1 MIKTLD
7 WDNGDE
13 QLHFVEGGNGD
24 MYLQI
29 WFTEYDYLLEKVVRK
44 CRSIRIDRGNSGGP
58 KIDPTIKQPL
68 RETAQ
73 RYVAIYRDSEFEENK
88 IWKATEHN
96 HKIIS

>member
-13 QLHFVEGGNGD
+13 QLHFVEGGNDD

-44 CRSIRIDRGNSGGP
+44 CRSIRIGRGNSGAP
-58 KIDPTIKQPL
+58 KIYPVVKQPL
-68 RETAQ
+68 LEAAQ
-73 RYVAIYRDSEFEENK
+73 RYVALYRDSEFEENN
-88 IWKATEHN
+88 IWKATEYN
-96 HKIIS
+96 HKIIL